1 MNRVQINEKD
11 VDSIFD
17 LGCTSMVICRWKGV
31 RVQNDNER
39 KVFKNLHE
47 EGNFG
52 IIVKFLINLGV
63 TRIIWGETRKS
74 LISLNVFLKKIKKFR
89 DQYKSA
95 GTNIKKC

>member
-1 MNRVQINEKD
+1 
-11 VDSIFD
+11 
-17 LGCTSMVICRWKGV
+17 V